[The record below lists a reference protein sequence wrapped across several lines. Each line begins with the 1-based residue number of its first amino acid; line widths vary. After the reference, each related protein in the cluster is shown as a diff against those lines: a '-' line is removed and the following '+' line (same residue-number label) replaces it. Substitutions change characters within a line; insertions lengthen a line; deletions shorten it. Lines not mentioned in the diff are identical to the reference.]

1 MMQRVELTL
10 DGKTLSIEAGRV
22 ARQADGAVWVRCGD
36 TVVLVTAVAARSPRE
51 GIDFFPLTVDYQE
64 RAYAAGKIPGSFFR
78 REGRPH
84 EKETLAGRLIDRP
97 IRPLFPK
104 GYRNDVQIIAT
115 VLSADPQNQPDV
127 LAMVGAS
134 AALTISGI
142 PFLGPIGAVRVGR
155 LEGRFVVNPSYA
167 QADAS
172 DMDLVVAGTERAIV
186 MVEGALSE
194 LSEETVLEALVA
206 GHEAL
211 RGIIR
216 IQGELAAALGVRR
229 PAFEP
234 PARDEALAA
243 AVDAACR
250 GPIREVAF
258 VREKEEQRARRQQ
271 LLADTL
277 ARFPDATDVQ
287 KAQIRAFFD
296 QVEKDEMRRLV
307 LAEGRRADGR
317 RTTEGRPITCE
328 VGVLPRTH
336 GSSLFTRGQ
345 TQALVTTTLGTSEDE
360 QRLDDIEG
368 ESFKRFMLHY
378 NFPPFSVGEVKFMR
392 GASRRDIGHGALAE
406 RAIQSVLPSKEEFPY
421 TVRIVSDILESNGS
435 SSMATVCGASLSLMD
450 AGVPVRAAVAGVAM
464 GLVKEGDKTVVL
476 TDIQGLEDHLG
487 DMDFKVAGTR
497 TGVTSIQMDIK
508 TQGITEAILR
518 QALTQARAARME
530 VLDSMDRA
538 LAKARPQLSPYAP
551 RIISF
556 KIPVDK
562 IREVIGPGGKI
573 IRGIVEQTGVKID
586 IEDDGTV
593 AIASVDEAAARK
605 AMEII
610 GRIVEVPEVGRVYL
624 GKVVKITDFGAFV
637 EILPGTDGLLHISQI
652 AKERIRRVEDVLREG
667 EEVMVKVIEVDKAGK
682 IRLSRREVLQDAEK
696 AAAPTAPSAE
706 GAGSGAEASDQGQLQ
721 EGKRP
726 SGR

>member
-1 MMQRVELTL
+1 MTYRSEVSLE
-10 DGKTLSIEAGRV
+10 GRTLSIEAGRV
-22 ARQADGAVWVRCGD
+22 ARAADGAVWVRYGD
-36 TVVLVTAVAARSPRE
+36 TVVLVTAVASKQPRE

-64 RAYAAGKIPGSFFR
+64 RAYAAGKIPGGFFK

-84 EKETLAGRLIDRP
+84 EKETLAARLIDRP
-97 IRPLFPK
+97 IRPLFPH
-104 GYRNDVQIIAT
+104 GYHQDVQIIAT
-115 VLSADPQNQPDV
+115 VLSADQENDPDV
-127 LAMVGAS
+127 LAVVGAS
-134 AALTISGI
+134 AALTVSNI
-142 PFLGPIGAVRVGR
+142 PFLGPTGCVRIGR
-155 LEGRFVVNPSYA
+155 LDGRFVVNPTYA
-167 QADAS
+167 QLEQS
-172 DMDLVVAGTERAIV
+172 DMDMVLAGTEPAVV
-186 MVEGALSE
+186 MVEGGSREAT
-194 LSEETVLEALVA
+194 EEVLLEALLF
-206 GHEAL
+206 GHRAL
-211 RGIIR
+211 QPIIQMQRDLARQMGVVKPEFVSAPVDPVLRARVEELCRPR
-216 IQGELAAALGVRR
+216 IRELA
-229 PAFEP
+229 
-234 PARDEALAA
+234 
-243 AVDAACR
+243 
-250 GPIREVAF
+250 F
-258 VREKEEQRARRQQ
+258 VPEKEEQQARRGV
-271 LLADTL
+271 LLGEAL
-277 ARFPDATDVQ
+277 ATVAGEPPGTAL
-287 KAQIRAFFD
+287 
-296 QVEKDEMRRLV
+296 QVKEVFEELEKQEMRRLI
-307 LAEGRRADGR
+307 LEEGRRADGR
-317 RTTEGRPITCE
+317 SVTEVRPITCE

-336 GSSLFTRGQ
+336 GSALFTRGQ

-360 QRLDDIEG
+360 QRLDDLEG

-406 RAIQSVLPSKEEFPY
+406 RAIQPVLPGKEEFPY

-450 AGVPVRAAVAGVAM
+450 AGVPVRGAVAGVAM
-464 GLVKEGDKTVVL
+464 GLVKEGEKTAVL

-508 TQGITEAILR
+508 IQGITEAVLR
-518 QALTQARAARME
+518 QALSQARQARLH
-530 VLDSMDRA
+530 VLDSMDQA
-538 LAKARPQLSPYAP
+538 LAKARQELSPYAP

-593 AIASVDEAAARK
+593 AIASVDEAAAQK

-610 GRIVEVPEVGRVYL
+610 GRIVEVPEVGKVYL

-652 AKERIRRVEDVLREG
+652 AQERIKRVEDVLKEG
-667 EEVMVKVIEVDKAGK
+667 EEIMVKVIEVDKAGK
-682 IRLSRREVLQDAEK
+682 IRLSRRELLREAAEK
-696 AAAPTAPSAE
+696 GGAPAASP
-706 GAGSGAEASDQGQLQ
+706 AGPKQADVEDRPHGR
-721 EGKRP
+721 RP

>member
-1 MMQRVELTL
+1 MTYRTEVSLE
-10 DGKTLSIEAGRV
+10 GRTLSIEAGRV
-22 ARQADGAVWVRCGD
+22 ARAADGAVWVRYGD
-36 TVVLVTAVAARSPRE
+36 TVVLVTAVASKQPRE

-64 RAYAAGKIPGSFFR
+64 RAYAAGKIPGGFFK

-84 EKETLAGRLIDRP
+84 EKETLAARLIDRP
-97 IRPLFPK
+97 IRPLFPH
-104 GYRNDVQIIAT
+104 GYHQDVQIIAT
-115 VLSADPQNQPDV
+115 VLSADQENGPDV
-127 LAMVGAS
+127 LAVVGAS
-134 AALTISGI
+134 AALTMSAI
-142 PFLGPIGAVRVGR
+142 PFLGPIGCVRIGR
-155 LEGRFVVNPSYA
+155 VDGRFVVNPTYA
-167 QADAS
+167 QLEQS
-172 DMDLVVAGTERAIV
+172 DMDMVLAGTEAAVV
-186 MVEGALSE
+186 MVEGGACE
-194 LSEETVLEALVA
+194 LTEEVLLEALLFGHRALQPIIQIQHNLARQMGVA
-206 GHEAL
+206 KPEF
-211 RGIIR
+211 
-216 IQGELAAALGVRR
+216 VS
-229 PAFEP
+229 P
-234 PARDEALAA
+234 PAGPALQARIEELCRARIREMAFVPEKEEQQARRKILLDEALAA
-243 AVDAACR
+243 VAAE
-250 GPIREVAF
+250 PPATALQ
-258 VREKEEQRARRQQ
+258 VREIFEE
-271 LLADTL
+271 L
-277 ARFPDATDVQ
+277 
-287 KAQIRAFFD
+287 
-296 QVEKDEMRRLV
+296 EKQEMRRLI
-307 LAEGRRADGR
+307 LEEGRRADGR
-317 RTTEGRPITCE
+317 NVTEVRPITCE

-336 GSSLFTRGQ
+336 GSALFTRGQ

-360 QRLDDIEG
+360 QRLDDLEG

-406 RAIQSVLPSKEEFPY
+406 RAIQSVLPGKEEFPY

-464 GLVKEGDKTVVL
+464 GLVKEGEKTAVL

-508 TQGITEAILR
+508 IQGITEAILR
-518 QALTQARAARME
+518 QALSQARAARLE
-530 VLDSMDRA
+530 VLDIMDRA
-538 LAKARPQLSPYAP
+538 LAKARPALSPFAP
-551 RIISF
+551 RIICF

-593 AIASVDEAAARK
+593 AIASVDEAAAQK

-610 GRIVEVPEVGRVYL
+610 GRIVEVPEVGKVYL

-652 AKERIRRVEDVLREG
+652 AQERIKRVEDVLKEG
-667 EEVMVKVIEVDKAGK
+667 EEVMVKVIEVDKSGK
-682 IRLSRREVLQDAEK
+682 IRLSRRELLREAAEK
-696 AAAPTAPSAE
+696 AGMPVAPPAGEKRAGDE
-706 GAGSGAEASDQGQLQ
+706 GDAYG
-721 EGKRP
+721 GKRP

>member
-1 MMQRVELTL
+1 MTYRSEVSLE
-10 DGKTLSIEAGRV
+10 GRTLSIEAGRV
-22 ARQADGAVWVRCGD
+22 ARAADGAVWVRYGD
-36 TVVLVTAVAARSPRE
+36 TVVLVTAVASKQPRE

-64 RAYAAGKIPGSFFR
+64 RAYAAGKIPGGFFK

-84 EKETLAGRLIDRP
+84 EKETLAARLIDRP
-97 IRPLFPK
+97 IRPLFPH
-104 GYRNDVQIIAT
+104 GYHQDVQIIAT
-115 VLSADPQNQPDV
+115 VLSADQENDPDV
-127 LAMVGAS
+127 LAVVGAS
-134 AALTISGI
+134 AALTVSNI
-142 PFLGPIGAVRVGR
+142 PFLGPIGCVRIGR
-155 LEGRFVVNPSYA
+155 LDGRFVVNPTYA
-167 QADAS
+167 QLEQS
-172 DMDLVVAGTERAIV
+172 DMDMVLAGTEPAVV
-186 MVEGALSE
+186 MVEGGSREAT
-194 LSEETVLEALVA
+194 EEVLLEALLF
-206 GHEAL
+206 GHRALQSIIQMQRDLARQMGGVKPEFVSAPVDPAL
-211 RGIIR
+211 RARVEELCRPRIR
-216 IQGELAAALGVRR
+216 ELA
-229 PAFEP
+229 
-234 PARDEALAA
+234 
-243 AVDAACR
+243 
-250 GPIREVAF
+250 F
-258 VREKEEQRARRQQ
+258 VPEKEEQQARRGV
-271 LLADTL
+271 LLGEAL
-277 ARFPDATDVQ
+277 ATVAGEPPAT
-287 KAQIRAFFD
+287 AL
-296 QVEKDEMRRLV
+296 QVKEVFEELEKQEMRRLI
-307 LAEGRRADGR
+307 LEEGRRADGR
-317 RTTEGRPITCE
+317 SVTEVRPITCE

-336 GSSLFTRGQ
+336 GSALFTRGQ

-360 QRLDDIEG
+360 QRLDDLEG

-406 RAIQSVLPSKEEFPY
+406 RAIQPVLPGKEEFPY

-464 GLVKEGDKTVVL
+464 GLVKEGEKTAVL

-497 TGVTSIQMDIK
+497 AGVTSIQMDIK
-508 TQGITEAILR
+508 IQGITEAVLR
-518 QALTQARAARME
+518 QALSQARQARLH
-530 VLDSMDRA
+530 VLDSMDQA
-538 LAKARPQLSPYAP
+538 LAKARQELSPYAP

-593 AIASVDEAAARK
+593 AIASVDEAAAQK

-610 GRIVEVPEVGRVYL
+610 GRIVEVPEVGKVYL

-652 AKERIRRVEDVLREG
+652 AQERIKRVEDVLKEG
-667 EEVMVKVIEVDKAGK
+667 EEIMVKVIEVDKAGK
-682 IRLSRREVLQDAEK
+682 IRLSRRELLREAAEK
-696 AAAPTAPSAE
+696 GGPPAAPP
-706 GAGSGAEASDQGQLQ
+706 AGPKQAEAEDRPHGR
-721 EGKRP
+721 RP